1 MRVNS
6 GFLSSSSCGRKASLR
21 AATVV
26 WMWLQ
31 EPEGQARTPTCTLGA
46 GLTRSFPVYCILKQ
60 GPQPLPNHPQQP
72 FVAVCPSQLSPS
84 IPIGLV
90 LSGVEGRALDD
101 RDQERSMNFAVR
113 WTWLGAVPG
122 FGRDLRQSPS
132 PL

>member
-6 GFLSSSSCGRKASLR
+6 GFLSSSSWGRKASLR

-46 GLTRSFPVYCILKQ
+46 GLSRSFPFYCILKQ

-84 IPIGLV
+84 TGLSS
-90 LSGVEGRALDD
+90 LEWKEGPLMTGTRK
-101 RDQERSMNFAVR
+101 
-113 WTWLGAVPG
+113 GA
-122 FGRDLRQSPS
+122 
-132 PL
+132 